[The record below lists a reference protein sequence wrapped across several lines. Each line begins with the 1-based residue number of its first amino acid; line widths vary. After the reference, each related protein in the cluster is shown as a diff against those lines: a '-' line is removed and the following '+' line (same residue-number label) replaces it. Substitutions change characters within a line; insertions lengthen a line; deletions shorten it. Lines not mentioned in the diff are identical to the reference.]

1 MISRVGDKDFEMNR
15 NPTKDEIKSITK
27 GFEEVNMVA
36 TNNEYNK
43 PEDWITLVIRD
54 NDGNIIGGIQTST
67 IYWAQYLE
75 VLWVDK
81 KYRRQGYAR
90 DLILE
95 AERIARENGCV
106 SSHTYTFKW
115 QGPEFYK
122 AVGYKEVAVF
132 EGYHE
137 GLTEHIFM
145 KKLNEPTPRI
155 SISDPDRF
163 VISRDESPETK
174 KIVGTLL
181 GSDFEENAGELLK
194 KYPHQLFAIALK
206 DQDGVVVGGIK
217 GYTIM
222 GTMLIEEFW
231 VDEKHRKQGF
241 GSALLENAKELA
253 LERNCISF
261 QSFCMSYNNIEF
273 MMNRGFET
281 YGQTDGYPNNVKEY
295 YLIKRF
301 HD

>member
-1 MISRVGDKDFEMNR
+1 MAGSVGEKGLEIISD
-15 NPTKDEIKSITK
+15 PTKDEINSIVK
-27 GFEEVNMVA
+27 GFKEVNMAA

-43 PEDWITLVIRD
+43 PENWITLVIRD
-54 NDGNIIGGIQTST
+54 NAGNIIGGIQTST

-81 KYRRQGYAR
+81 KFRRQGYAT

-95 AERIARENGCV
+95 AERLARESGCV

-122 AVGYKEVAVF
+122 AVGYKEIAVF
-132 EGYHE
+132 DGYHE

-145 KKLNEPTPRI
+145 KKLDESIPRKQR
-155 SISDPDRF
+155 SDPERF
-163 VISRDESPETK
+163 AVIRDETPETK
-174 KIVGTLL
+174 KIVGGLL

-194 KYPHQLFAIALK
+194 KYPQQSYAFTLK
-206 DQDGVVVGGIK
+206 DLDGIVVGGIK

-222 GTMLIEEFW
+222 GTMFIEEFW
-231 VDEKHRKQGF
+231 VDERYRRQGY
-241 GSALLENAKELA
+241 GTKLLELAKALA

-261 QSFCMSYNNIEF
+261 QSFCMSYNDFDF
-273 MMNRGFET
+273 MKNRGFET
-281 YGQTDGYPNNVKEY
+281 YGQTDGYPNDVKEY
-295 YLIKRF
+295 YLITRF
-301 HD
+301 ND